1 MDLKNP
7 DCTADISTRR
17 KRRCPRE
24 RNINKREAE
33 EKIEKER
40 LLRQVAMVT
49 MSIRVRI
56 RVRVTFRERVRIR
69 VGKG

>member
-7 DCTADISTRR
+7 DCTAKISTRR

-40 LLRQVAMVT
+40 LRQVAMVT
-49 MSIRVRI
+49 I
-56 RVRVTFRERVRIR
+56 
-69 VGKG
+69 G